1 MLSRRKFLK
10 LGGAGAVL
18 AMSYASVP
26 IFVSKAFASTQP
38 GALAAGGQRGLVI
51 IELSG
56 GNDGLNTVVPFED
69 SQYYR
74 LRPNIAIPANE
85 VLKLKD
91 GVGLHPQMGALH
103 RLYQDGKVAV
113 ITGGAGGMALVPLP
127 TSTTKSRGGF
137 S

>member
-26 IFVSKAFASTQP
+26 LFVSKAFASTQP
-38 GALAAGGQRGLVI
+38 GAVAAGGQRALVV

-69 SQYYR
+69 PEYYR
-74 LRPNIAIPANE
+74 LRPNLAIPANQ

-91 GVGLHPQMGALH
+91 GIGLHPQMGALH
-103 RLYQDGKVAV
+103 GLFQNGKVA
-113 ITGGAGGMALVPLP
+113 
-127 TSTTKSRGGF
+127 
-137 S
+137 